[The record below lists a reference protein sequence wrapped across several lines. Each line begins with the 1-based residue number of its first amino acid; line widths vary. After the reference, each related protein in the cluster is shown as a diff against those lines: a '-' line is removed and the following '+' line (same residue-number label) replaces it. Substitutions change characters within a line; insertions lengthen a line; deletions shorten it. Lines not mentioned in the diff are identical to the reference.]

1 MTRDTF
7 HYITRAEPSATIQN
21 GVHFRLACCDCHLVH
36 NVTVFVKEFADGHPL
51 QIRITRNHRA
61 TEARRK
67 QKREG

>member
-7 HYITRAEPSATIQN
+7 HYITRAEPEYTIQN

-36 NVTVFVKEFADGHPL
+36 NVTVLVKESANGHPL
-51 QIRITRNHRA
+51 QIRITRNNRA